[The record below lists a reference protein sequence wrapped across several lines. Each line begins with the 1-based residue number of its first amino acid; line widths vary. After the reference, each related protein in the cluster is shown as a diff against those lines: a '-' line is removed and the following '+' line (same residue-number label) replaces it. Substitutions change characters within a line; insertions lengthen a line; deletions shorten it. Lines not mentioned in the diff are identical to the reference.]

1 MPYLIAAVV
10 VVGSLCVLNLM
21 LTYGVIR
28 RLREHATLLAQRPAG
43 MPDIIAGAGS
53 VVGAF
58 TATTVD
64 GAELTADDLEPGT
77 LVGFFS
83 PSCGACVEQLP
94 KFIDAAAAHPGG
106 QDRVLAVVVGP
117 AKDTAEQVAALS
129 PKARVVV
136 ASLGSEIEKAFEVH
150 GYPGFALVGD
160 ARVVTVS
167 GGLTAVAD
175 AAVKA
180 VA

>member
-1 MPYLIAAVV
+1 MPYLVAAVV
-10 VVGSLCVLNLM
+10 VIGVLCLLNLLLM
-21 LTYGVIR
+21 YGVIR
-28 RLREHATLLAQRPAG
+28 RLREHTESLAQRPART
-43 MPDIIAGAGS
+43 PDIIAGAGS

-64 GAELTADDLEPGT
+64 GDELAAEDLLPGT

-83 PSCGACVEQLP
+83 PGCGACVELLP
-94 KFIDAAAAHPGG
+94 KFVDYAATHPGG

-117 AKDTAEQVAALS
+117 EAETGDQMMALS

-136 ASLGSEIEKAFEVH
+136 ASFDAEIVKAFEVQ

-167 GGLTAVAD
+167 GGLTAVA

-180 VA
+180 IA